1 MGEKMYK
8 LRERLEEE
16 LDKIV
21 DRGNI
26 TAESLTLIDKIT
38 HSMKSIDTICAMEE
52 YGEDDDY
59 SRDDGGYSGRYSYA
73 RGRGR
78 NAKRDSMGRYARD
91 NGGNMGNGNNGS
103 SYGRRSYRNGRSYD
117 RGYSGDDDMMDMFSE
132 MMDNASDQ
140 KEREVIQKMMNQYG
154 R

>member
-1 MGEKMYK
+1 MSEKMYK
-8 LRERLEEE
+8 LRERLSEE

-52 YGEDDDY
+52 YGEDDY
-59 SRDDGGYSGRYSYA
+59 SQDGGYSGRNSYA

-78 NAKRDSMGRYARD
+78 NARRDSMGRYARD
-91 NGGNMGNGNNGS
+91 NGGMGNGGNGN
-103 SYGRRSYRNGRSYD
+103 SYGRRYSRDGRSYD

-132 MMDNASDQ
+132 MMDNASDS

>member
-8 LRERLEEE
+8 LRDRLEEE
-16 LDKIV
+16 LDKIF
-21 DRGNI
+21 DRGNL
-26 TAESLTLIDKIT
+26 TAETLTLIDKIT

-52 YGEDDDY
+52 YGEEDY
-59 SRDDGGYSGRYSYA
+59 SQEGGYSGRNSYA

-91 NGGNMGNGNNGS
+91 NGGMGNGGS
-103 SYGRRSYRNGRSYD
+103 GNSYGRRYYRDGRSYD
-117 RGYSGDDDMMDMFSE
+117 RGYSGADDMMDMFNE
-132 MMDNASDQ
+132 MMNNASDS

-154 R
+154 M

>member
-1 MGEKMYK
+1 MSEKMYK
-8 LRERLEEE
+8 LRERLNEE
-16 LDKIV
+16 LEKIV

-38 HSMKSIDTICAMEE
+38 HSIKSIDTICAMEE
-52 YGEDDDY
+52 YGEDDY
-59 SRDDGGYSGRYSYA
+59 SQDGGYSGRYSYA

-78 NAKRDSMGRYARD
+78 NAKRDNMGRYARD
-91 NGGNMGNGNNGS
+91 NGGMGNGGS
-103 SYGRRSYRNGRSYD
+103 SYGRRYNRDGRSYD
-117 RGYSGDDDMMDMFSE
+117 RGYSGDDDMMDIFND
-132 MMDNASDQ
+132 MMDNASDS